1 MPTSAR
7 YQPLQ
12 VDAEPRRRNPFYCA
26 GCFGV
31 LSSWLS
37 AIAGPVLPTRQQVTG
52 YTSGFLFALGWWIF
66 IDACAFNG
74 YLLGQGTKDVL
85 TLSFEDWVPGIVST
99 LSLVIVNMIDR
110 ETLGADDFQYE
121 SSSVAWKARACA
133 FFGITLALGAL
144 GGALAILSLKYII
157 PGRQGDAFY
166 LGQGITVQN
175 FLIFASSMVLWFGRN
190 SSDDPL
196 A

>member
-37 AIAGPVLPTRQQVTG
+37 AIAGPVLPTRQQ
-52 YTSGFLFALGWWIF
+52 FALGWWIF

-110 ETLGADDFQYE
+110 ETLGADDFQCT
-121 SSSVAWKARACA
+121 R
-133 FFGITLALGAL
+133 
-144 GGALAILSLKYII
+144 GALAILSLKYII

-175 FLIFASSMVLWFGRN
+175 FLIFARY
-190 SSDDPL
+190 
-196 A
+196 AI